1 MAFKNLVF
9 LSMMTLIAS
18 LIMSAS
24 NATATR
30 KLSAGIKTSG
40 EGEGGL
46 VGCGNAL
53 VEVKS
58 CSQEIVVYFL
68 NGKADIG
75 TDCCKAIA
83 TVTRHCWPTMLT
95 SLGFTE
101 EQGDILRG
109 YCDAAA
115 AVITTTAPVAAPLAP
130 KTSLTSC

>member
-1 MAFKNLVF
+1 
-9 LSMMTLIAS
+9 
-18 LIMSAS
+18 MSAS

-46 VGCGNAL
+46 VECGNAL

-83 TVTRHCWPTMLT
+83 TITRHCWPTMLT
-95 SLGFTE
+95 SLGFTA

-109 YCDAAA
+109 YCDASAT
-115 AVITTTAPVAAPLAP
+115 VIATTAPAAAPLAP

>member
-1 MAFKNLVF
+1 MALKNLVF
-9 LSMMTLIAS
+9 LSMVTLIAS

-30 KLSAGIKTSG
+30 KISAGIKTSG

-46 VGCGNAL
+46 VECGNAL
-53 VEVKS
+53 EELKS

-68 NGKADIG
+68 NGKANIG
-75 TDCCKAIA
+75 PDCCKAIA
-83 TVTRHCWPTMLT
+83 TITRHCWPAMLT
-95 SLGFTE
+95 SLGFTA

-115 AVITTTAPVAAPLAP
+115 AVTTTAPAAAPLARTTP
-130 KTSLTSC
+130 LTSC